1 MAEVVLVSCERGEGV
16 LRRSVLQVW
25 SKDGDL
31 LAEHDSIHDD
41 PIYPA
46 HFLRDHI
53 DEAWLLAWAKGWYT
67 PGSLAHEAPTPEK
80 EAA

>member
-1 MAEVVLVSCERGEGV
+1 MVDCERGKGV
-16 LRRSVLQVW
+16 LKRPVLQVW
-25 SKDGDL
+25 SKDGAL

-46 HFLRDHI
+46 CFLR
-53 DEAWLLAWAKGWYT
+53 ERVNEVWLSIFGKDWYT
-67 PGSLAHEAPTPEK
+67 PGSLAAEK